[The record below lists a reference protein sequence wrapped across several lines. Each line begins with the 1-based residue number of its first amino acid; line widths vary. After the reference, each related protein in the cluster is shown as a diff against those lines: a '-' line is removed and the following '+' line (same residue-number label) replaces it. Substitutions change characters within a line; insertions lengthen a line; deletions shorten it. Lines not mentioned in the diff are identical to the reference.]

1 MDTTITL
8 CHNRKGLPF
17 LLLTLFIFTLFITEC
32 KSQSDLINKIYSN
45 VQYPYPCIRMLTKD
59 GEIGCSS
66 KINGGNSGEL
76 YLIDSDESLNSFISK
91 NNKNLVVVLDTN
103 YFNKTIIQAIDLR
116 SQGIFVLTDTK
127 KSYPYSPDEQYPLKQ
142 FGLYPN
148 SRKMWNPL
156 GDNFLYGDISIPIF
170 ALDLNTSIAARQ
182 AGGLNRQGV
191 KPTWGAQFDSFMH
204 GGFDTETCLRRGFCV
219 PIGGKSVW
227 TSFSPVLNQ
236 EKEIILVMV
245 PMDTNAFF
253 HDMAIGAD
261 ASTYAQIVLISI
273 IETFTRI
280 DKSNWSKE
288 VIFAT
293 WDSERWGYIGS
304 SKFVDDILNFK
315 CDSMDST
322 NPNQCNSPPYPD
334 ISFTNV
340 KFDKITTI
348 IELNQIG
355 RPVTTD
361 NSTFQLY
368 LHSLQTNTPLT
379 KIFTDQPANANVTYK
394 VSSETELPPSSS
406 MTFLKNNIS
415 IPTVIITDHDA
426 QYSNPYFGDHLDDGD
441 NVNPNSLFPT
451 IISLVSIINDLASG
465 TTTDISKN
473 ITLNEP
479 FISQI
484 YSCFLYSFSCPF
496 VVNLLDSYPY
506 NTYPTF
512 YSNVYGVNPTFTMIT
527 LQTQLIYYLLA
538 NVTATQYT
546 NTTCRDSSDCNY
558 GSSCIAHK
566 CITTNTHIHPA
577 ISLAFDY
584 NYKKSAW
591 FIKNSSY
598 PTFVE
603 SNWDYTSARFYQM
616 DTHSSEAWFLVAGL
630 LILAISIIVIFISKR
645 FLSKRYKLL

>member
-1 MDTTITL
+1 METKNIF
-8 CHNRKGLPF
+8 KGYLFIP
-17 LLLTLFIFTLFITEC
+17 LLLLIIIFITGC
-32 KSQSDLINKIYSN
+32 HSQSDLINKIYSN
-45 VQYPYPCIRMLTKD
+45 VQYPFPCVRILTKD
-59 GEIGCSS
+59 GEVGCSS

-76 YLIDSDESLNSFISK
+76 YLIDDNDALEDFLGG
-91 NNKNLVVVLDTN
+91 NNKNLVIVLDTN
-103 YFNKTIIQAIDLR
+103 YFNKTIVQQIQ
-116 SQGIFVLTDTK
+116 SKCQGIFVLTDTK
-127 KSYPYSPDEQYPLKQ
+127 KSYSYSPDESYPLKK

-148 SRKMWNPL
+148 SEKIWNPL
-156 GDNFLYGDISIPIF
+156 GDSFLYGDVPIPIF
-170 ALDLNTSIAARQ
+170 ALDLNTSIAARE
-182 AGGLNRQGV
+182 AGGLNKKGT

-219 PIGGKSVW
+219 PIGGKSIW

-245 PMDTNAFF
+245 PMDTNAYF

-261 ASTYAQIVLISI
+261 ASTFAQVILISMV
-273 IETFTRI
+273 ETFSRM
-280 DKSNWSKE
+280 DKTSWNKE

-293 WDSERWGYIGS
+293 WDTERWGYIGS
-304 SKFVDDILNFK
+304 TKFVDDLLNFK
-315 CDSMDST
+315 CDSMDNT

-334 ISFTNV
+334 ISFTNIN
-340 KFDKITTI
+340 FEKISTI

-355 RPVTTD
+355 RPEIVD

-368 LHSLQTNTPLT
+368 LHSLQSNSPLT
-379 KIFTDQPANANVTYK
+379 KAFLDKQSIENTTSLIYK
-394 VSSETELPPSSS
+394 ASKETELPPSSS
-406 MTFLKNNIS
+406 MSFLKKNIS
-415 IPTVIITDHDA
+415 IPTVIITDHDGA
-426 QYSNPYFGDHLDDGD
+426 YSNPYFGDHLDDSD
-441 NVNPNSLFPT
+441 NVNPKSVFPT
-451 IISLVSIINDLASG
+451 IISLVSIINELASG
-465 TTTDISKN
+465 QPTNVSTIQ
-473 ITLNEP
+473 LNEP

-484 YSCFLYSFSCPF
+484 YSCFLYSFSCNY
-496 VVNLLDSYPY
+496 VITLLDSYPY

-527 LQTQLIYYLLA
+527 LQTQLVYYLLA
-538 NVTATQYT
+538 NITATQYS
-546 NTTCRDSSDCNY
+546 NTTCRDNSGCNY
-558 GSSCIAHK
+558 GQSCIAHK

-591 FIKNSSY
+591 FIKNDSY

-616 DTHSSEAWFLVAGL
+616 DSHASEAWFLVAGL
-630 LILAISIIVIFISKR
+630 LILATSILVIFISKR